1 MKKIFA
7 TIATLLATVAFV
19 SSCNEKDTPEENPEE
34 QTVVVEPVTLKLRFV
49 LPEGGAKTA
58 WEAGDEIVVHGEY
71 AKDQVVVK
79 LDPAGISSDGK
90 TATVTVDNLY
100 PYEREDCKSTLY
112 AAWPAEAVDNLTHCF
127 FYSKFSTT
135 GRELLAACN
144 DADNNFRFEQVCGTL
159 SFTLD
164 DEYES
169 FTITGN
175 RKESLGYGFL
185 QVKITD
191 NEQNYKQ
198 YVGDPILTL
207 DLPAKKGLNTIYLPA
222 GTDIQAGLMIKFR
235 KGGDFKKS
243 LKTTEGFTIARA
255 ADFSLGNITEEL
267 ADYVNPFSADVKDL
281 DAQGNANCYIVT
293 EPGTYKFKAVY
304 GNASTRFIDDVASA
318 DILWET
324 WNDDS
329 EVERFSV
336 VASAA
341 YAEDYVIIKTP
352 ATLHSGNALVVAR
365 DNAGKILWSW
375 HIWVPESP
383 IETGDY
389 GGIMGG
395 VIMDRNL
402 GALVATV
409 AEAAPVDP
417 RSYGMVYQWGRK
429 DPFTAAGTFNSGT
442 QATYAYDVPA
452 DLPEGEVPEG
462 AEVVAPGQISLADAI
477 AHPTLLGHIDNGN
490 WVTENDETFWTD
502 GAKALYDPCPVGY
515 RVPPRASYPFW
526 GSDLSAAEGWSIDSV
541 NGWLTIGNP
550 AAVFPI
556 AGYRDDYSVGGMAK
570 VGVRTLYWTARGN
583 EAKGYGADLR
593 YDKGTYNGGGSA
605 PKARLASIRCV
616 AE

>member
-1 MKKIFA
+1 MKKIIA
-7 TIATLLATVAFV
+7 TIATLLATVAFLP
-19 SSCNEKDTPEENPEE
+19 SCADKETPEDDNPGGE
-34 QTVVVEPVTLKLRFV
+34 TVEEPVTLTLKFI
-49 LPEGGAKTA
+49 LPENGTKTA
-58 WEAGDEIVVHGEY
+58 WVAGDEIIVHGEY
-71 AKDQVVVK
+71 AKDQKKVT
-79 LDPAGISSDGK
+79 LSAGDINGK
-90 TATVTVDNLY
+90 TATVTVDGLY
-100 PYEREDCKSTLY
+100 PYVREDCKSTLY

-135 GRELLAACN
+135 GRELMAACN
-144 DADNNFRFEQVCGTL
+144 DEQNNFQFEEVCGTL

-169 FTITGN
+169 FTISGN
-175 RKESLGYGFL
+175 KKESLGYGFM
-185 QVKITD
+185 QVKVTD

-207 DLPAKKGLNTIYLPA
+207 DIPAKKGLNTIYLPA
-222 GTDIQAGLMIKFR
+222 GTEIQAGLMIKFR
-235 KGGDFKKS
+235 KDGDFRKS
-243 LKTTEGFTIARA
+243 LKTTEPITIARA
-255 ADFSLGNITEEL
+255 ADVSLGNITSEL
-267 ADYVNPFSADVKDL
+267 SNYVNPFSSDVKDL
-281 DAQGNANCYIVT
+281 DAEGNANCYIVN

-304 GNASTRFIDDVASA
+304 GNISTNFIEDVSDA

-336 VASAA
+336 VASAN
-341 YAEDYVIIKTP
+341 YAEDYIIIKTP
-352 ATLHSGNALVVAR
+352 ATLHPGNALVTAR
-365 DNAGKILWSW
+365 DDEGNILWSW
-375 HIWVPESP
+375 QIWVPETA
-383 IETGDY
+383 IQTGDF

-395 VIMDRNL
+395 EMMDRNL
-402 GALVATV
+402 GALVATT

-429 DPFTAAGTFNSGT
+429 DPFTAAGAFNSGT
-442 QATYAYDVPA
+442 PATYAYNIPEG
-452 DLPEGEVPEG
+452 LPEGEVPEG
-462 AEVVAPGQISLADAI
+462 AEVVAPGQISLAQSI

-490 WVTENDETFWTD
+490 WMNETDETLWSD
-502 GAKALYDPCPVGY
+502 DAKTLYDPCPVGY

-526 GSDLSAAEGWSIDSV
+526 GSDLTAAEGWSIDSA

-550 AAVFPI
+550 VAVFPI
-556 AGYRDDYSVGGMAK
+556 AGYRDDYSVDGMAK
-570 VGVRTLYWTARGN
+570 VGVRTLYWNARGN

-605 PKARLASIRCV
+605 PKARLGSIRCV

>member
-7 TIATLLATVAFV
+7 IIATLLATVAFV
-19 SSCNEKDTPEENPEE
+19 SSCNEEETKDDNTEE
-34 QTVVVEPVTLKLRFV
+34 QTVVEPVTLKLRFV
-49 LPEGGAKTA
+49 LPEGGEKTA
-58 WEAGDEIVVHGEY
+58 WVAGDEIVVHGEY

-79 LDPAGISSDGK
+79 LDASGISSDGK

-144 DADNNFRFEQVCGTL
+144 DTENNFFFQEVCGTL
-159 SFTLD
+159 SFTVN
-164 DEYES
+164 DEFDS
-169 FTITGN
+169 FTISGN
-175 RKESLGYGFL
+175 KKENLGYGFM

-191 NEQNYKQ
+191 NEKNFKQ

-222 GTDIQAGLMIKFR
+222 GTEVLSGVMIKFR
-235 KGGDFKKS
+235 KDGDFRKS
-243 LKTTEGFTIARA
+243 VKTTEAFTINRA
-255 ADFSLGNITEEL
+255 EDFTLGDITDEL
-267 ADYVNPFSADVKDL
+267 AVYVNPFSADVKDL
-281 DAQGNANCYIVT
+281 DTEGNANCYVVNA
-293 EPGTYKFKAVY
+293 PGTYKFKAVY
-304 GNASTRFIDDVASA
+304 GNQSTNFIPDVDGA

-341 YAEDYVIIKTP
+341 YAEDYVIIKMP
-352 ATLHSGNALVVAR
+352 EKLHPGNALVTVR

-375 HIWVPESP
+375 HIWVPETV
-383 IETGDY
+383 IQTGDF

-395 VIMDRNL
+395 EMMDRNL

-409 AEAAPVDP
+409 ADAAPVDP

-442 QATYAYDVPA
+442 QATYAYDIPE

-490 WVTENDETFWTD
+490 WVNANDETFWSD
-502 GAKALYDPCPVGY
+502 DAKALYDPCPVGY

-570 VGVRTLYWTARGN
+570 VGVRTLYWNARGA

-605 PKARLASIRCV
+605 PKARLGSVRCV